1 MFGLILKFILLF
13 LILFG
18 LAQFLSYRLKIKSEF
33 LPVTVLTGVGV
44 IMFLAGLL
52 NMMPEAVTLLTLFSF
67 GSVGYIFLRERS
79 LKNIFSPGLFFFLLG
94 AAYLAY
100 FLRGLQ
106 LEYYDDFSH
115 WGLIVKEMLLTDR
128 LPNFSSKMITF
139 QAYPPGTA
147 VVLYFTG
154 KILGNTESVMLFG
167 QGLFYLSCITPLFA
181 LIRKKQYLSWLL
193 IVPATL
199 YFLTGNLGVVALSVD
214 TLLSL
219 LGLAGTAILVYLYRE
234 KRIEEAIL
242 PLALITSYLNIVKNS
257 GILFV
262 FILVGIYFVMI
273 QKGTVQKKKAAVG
286 GMAIVGIPVLFK
298 FLWDKHVKL
307 VFADG
312 ASTKHAMSVENYRNI
327 LGEKSLGDVK
337 QITFDLLRSSVN
349 INSPEIKVLVV
360 ALVAVAVIGTLKRM
374 NHFTGIGESDSDS
387 SRIEKGLLLFMVGIY
402 AAYQVGLWATYIFSM
417 PLAEAI
423 VLASYN
429 RYNITCIMYLLGVVL
444 IYFLYEM
451 ERMETKT
458 MALKATMV
466 GISLALM
473 VSPLYW
479 MNESVKNLFVKKDYS
494 AHYKTHLHNI
504 IQANQLTDESAYI
517 IYVGDYIGESSQDYL
532 YYITCYELQTRAV
545 NVVTPDTVDLLGEF
559 TSPVKFIV
567 LRDDE
572 KVKNKLKQYGIF
584 EYGVDEVVQIN

>member
-298 FLWDKHVKL
+298 FLWDKHVKP

-479 MNESVKNLFVKKDYS
+479 MNDSVKNLFVKKDYS

>member
-242 PLALITSYLNIVKNS
+242 PLACNRTQRD
-257 GILFV
+257 FV
-262 FILVGIYFVMI
+262 C
-273 QKGTVQKKKAAVG
+273 A
-286 GMAIVGIPVLFK
+286 
-298 FLWDKHVKL
+298 
-307 VFADG
+307 
-312 ASTKHAMSVENYRNI
+312 
-327 LGEKSLGDVK
+327 
-337 QITFDLLRSSVN
+337 
-349 INSPEIKVLVV
+349 
-360 ALVAVAVIGTLKRM
+360 
-374 NHFTGIGESDSDS
+374 
-387 SRIEKGLLLFMVGIY
+387 
-402 AAYQVGLWATYIFSM
+402 
-417 PLAEAI
+417 
-423 VLASYN
+423 
-429 RYNITCIMYLLGVVL
+429 
-444 IYFLYEM
+444 
-451 ERMETKT
+451 
-458 MALKATMV
+458 
-466 GISLALM
+466 
-473 VSPLYW
+473 
-479 MNESVKNLFVKKDYS
+479 
-494 AHYKTHLHNI
+494 
-504 IQANQLTDESAYI
+504 
-517 IYVGDYIGESSQDYL
+517 
-532 YYITCYELQTRAV
+532 
-545 NVVTPDTVDLLGEF
+545 
-559 TSPVKFIV
+559 
-567 LRDDE
+567 
-572 KVKNKLKQYGIF
+572 YGIVS
-584 EYGVDEVVQIN
+584 GN

>member
-479 MNESVKNLFVKKDYS
+479 MNDSVKNLFVKKDYS

>member
-262 FILVGIYFVMI
+262 FLLVGIYFVMI

-479 MNESVKNLFVKKDYS
+479 MNDSVKNLFVKKDYS

>member
-1 MFGLILKFILLF
+1 
-13 LILFG
+13 
-18 LAQFLSYRLKIKSEF
+18 
-33 LPVTVLTGVGV
+33 
-44 IMFLAGLL
+44 
-52 NMMPEAVTLLTLFSF
+52 
-67 GSVGYIFLRERS
+67 
-79 LKNIFSPGLFFFLLG
+79 
-94 AAYLAY
+94 
-100 FLRGLQ
+100 
-106 LEYYDDFSH
+106 
-115 WGLIVKEMLLTDR
+115 
-128 LPNFSSKMITF
+128 
-139 QAYPPGTA
+139 
-147 VVLYFTG
+147 
-154 KILGNTESVMLFG
+154 
-167 QGLFYLSCITPLFA
+167 
-181 LIRKKQYLSWLL
+181 
-193 IVPATL
+193 
-199 YFLTGNLGVVALSVD
+199 
-214 TLLSL
+214 
-219 LGLAGTAILVYLYRE
+219 
-234 KRIEEAIL
+234 
-242 PLALITSYLNIVKNS
+242 
-257 GILFV
+257 
-262 FILVGIYFVMI
+262 
-273 QKGTVQKKKAAVG
+273 
-286 GMAIVGIPVLFK
+286 
-298 FLWDKHVKL
+298 
-307 VFADG
+307 
-312 ASTKHAMSVENYRNI
+312 MSVENYRNI

-479 MNESVKNLFVKKDYS
+479 MNDSVKNLFVKKDYS

-517 IYVGDYIGESSQDYL
+517 IYVGDYIGERSQDYL
-532 YYITCYELQTRAV
+532 YSITCHELHTSAV
-545 NVVTPDTVDLLGEF
+545 TVLTPDTVDLLGEF

>member
-1 MFGLILKFILLF
+1 
-13 LILFG
+13 
-18 LAQFLSYRLKIKSEF
+18 
-33 LPVTVLTGVGV
+33 
-44 IMFLAGLL
+44 
-52 NMMPEAVTLLTLFSF
+52 
-67 GSVGYIFLRERS
+67 
-79 LKNIFSPGLFFFLLG
+79 
-94 AAYLAY
+94 
-100 FLRGLQ
+100 
-106 LEYYDDFSH
+106 
-115 WGLIVKEMLLTDR
+115 
-128 LPNFSSKMITF
+128 
-139 QAYPPGTA
+139 
-147 VVLYFTG
+147 
-154 KILGNTESVMLFG
+154 
-167 QGLFYLSCITPLFA
+167 
-181 LIRKKQYLSWLL
+181 
-193 IVPATL
+193 
-199 YFLTGNLGVVALSVD
+199 
-214 TLLSL
+214 
-219 LGLAGTAILVYLYRE
+219 
-234 KRIEEAIL
+234 
-242 PLALITSYLNIVKNS
+242 
-257 GILFV
+257 
-262 FILVGIYFVMI
+262 
-273 QKGTVQKKKAAVG
+273 
-286 GMAIVGIPVLFK
+286 
-298 FLWDKHVKL
+298 
-307 VFADG
+307 
-312 ASTKHAMSVENYRNI
+312 
-327 LGEKSLGDVK
+327 
-337 QITFDLLRSSVN
+337 
-349 INSPEIKVLVV
+349 
-360 ALVAVAVIGTLKRM
+360 
-374 NHFTGIGESDSDS
+374 
-387 SRIEKGLLLFMVGIY
+387 
-402 AAYQVGLWATYIFSM
+402 M

-479 MNESVKNLFVKKDYS
+479 MNDSVKNLFVKKDYS

>member
-479 MNESVKNLFVKKDYS
+479 MNDSVKNLFVKKDYS

-572 KVKNKLKQYGIF
+572 KVKNKLKQYGVY
-584 EYGVDEVVQIN
+584 EYDVNEVVQIN

>member
-193 IVPATL
+193 IVPATV

-479 MNESVKNLFVKKDYS
+479 MNDSVKNLFVKKDYS

>member
-466 GISLALM
+466 GISLALL

-479 MNESVKNLFVKKDYS
+479 MNDSVKNLFVKKDYS

>member
-444 IYFLYEM
+444 IYFLCEM

-479 MNESVKNLFVKKDYS
+479 MNDSVKNLFVKKDYS

>member
-33 LPVTVLTGVGV
+33 LPVTVLNGVGV
-44 IMFLAGLL
+44 IMFLAGVL

-479 MNESVKNLFVKKDYS
+479 MNDSVKNLFVKKDYS